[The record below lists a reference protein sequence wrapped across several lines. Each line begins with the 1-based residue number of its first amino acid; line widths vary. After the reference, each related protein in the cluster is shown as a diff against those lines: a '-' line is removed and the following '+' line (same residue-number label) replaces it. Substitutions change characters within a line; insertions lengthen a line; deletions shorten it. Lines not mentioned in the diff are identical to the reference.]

1 MDKRIYQ
8 SILAALAT
16 AVAVAGIAILA
27 APIAKPLAW
36 ALIIGIATHPYHERL
51 IRRAPRRKNR
61 AAGLMVLA
69 VTVCFIVPLV
79 GIIISFALN
88 APAWFSATQDLVRK
102 FMQTRG
108 GSLMQLPFVDRIY
121 ELANRAGV
129 DLAGHAGKLA
139 SGASAFL
146 LNMATSTAKGLAEL
160 VFTLLVALFI
170 LYFIY
175 RDGEKA
181 VTALVE
187 RFANH
192 KELINHYLFVIRST
206 TTAVAVGTFFT
217 CVAQGIMAGV
227 GYYVADVPA
236 PILWGTLTA
245 IAALVPV
252 VGTAIIWIPVVIFVL
267 VQGAFLKAILL
278 AVWCLLFV
286 GLADNA
292 IRPLAVN
299 AKGDISVLAVVIGAI
314 CGLTMMGI
322 LGLILGPL
330 VFAILATVWRDLT
343 GTKKYDQENPAR

>member
-1 MDKRIYQ
+1 MDKKNYL
-8 SILAALAT
+8 SILAAIAT
-16 AVAVAGIAILA
+16 AVTVAGLAMLA

-51 IRRAPRRKNR
+51 LRRWPRHKNR

-88 APAWFSATQDLVRK
+88 APDWFSAAQDIIRN
-102 FMQTRG
+102 FMKTRG
-108 GSLMQLPFVDRIY
+108 GSLMQLPFVHRIY
-121 ELANRAGV
+121 ELADRTGIDMAGDV
-129 DLAGHAGKLA
+129 GKLA

-146 LNMATSTAKGLAEL
+146 LNIATSTAKGLAEL
-160 VFTLLVALFI
+160 LFTLAVALFI

-175 RDGEKA
+175 RDGAKA
-181 VTALVE
+181 VAAAVD
-187 RFANH
+187 RMGSH
-192 KELINHYLFVIRST
+192 KERIKHYLFVIRST
-206 TTAVAVGTFFT
+206 TTAVAVGTIFT
-217 CVAQGIMAGV
+217 CVAQGITAGV
-227 GYYVADVPA
+227 GYFVADVPV
-236 PILWGTLTA
+236 PILWGALTA

-252 VGTAIIWIPVVIFVL
+252 VGTGVIWVPVVIFVA
-267 VQGAFLKAILL
+267 VQGTYLKAILL
-278 AVWCLLFV
+278 TVWCLLFV

-299 AKGDISVLAVVIGAI
+299 AKIDISVLAVVIGAI

-330 VFAILATVWRDLT
+330 VFAVLTTIWHDLT
-343 GTKKYDQENPAR
+343 GPQEIDEKTAEK